1 MKNVTWLGKGVHFVA
16 NGEDTQASLFHI
28 VITMIYLELKSPH
41 DTALPR
47 CHLSDK

>member
-28 VITMIYLELKSPH
+28 ITMIYLELKSPH